1 MGGSGKNQRT
11 PAGRRTMTMP
21 ASVAKDPI
29 KRREWILRYCGNE
42 DEQSFLMVFEEAPPQ
57 SKAGEP

>member
-1 MGGSGKNQRT
+1 
-11 PAGRRTMTMP
+11 MTMP

-42 DEQSFLMVFEEAPPQ
+42 DEQSFLMVFEEEAPPQ